1 MPNSLMDAAALK
13 QWILRRMGA
22 PFVKVEVT
30 ADQLEDS
37 VEQARRWFSAKKGV
51 RRVMQMPF
59 YAGVVEYVLDDQV
72 DTVLDVAFPA
82 SPLDLSLIFSPYILQ
97 DEKVPYDVFSAPQAA
112 GIYSSYEQTLQYVQ
126 MAKRILNAETDWRQ
140 EGRILQLFP
149 IPKDN
154 GTIILEYKS
163 HDFTIEQ
170 LSERDHDLV
179 KRFALAATKRDIAQV
194 RGKYTDGFA
203 GAQSAT
209 QLNAAV
215 IAAEA
220 DKEME
225 QLEKEISLSAFPM
238 GFLLG

>member
-1 MPNSLMDAAALK
+1 MPNSLMDAEELK
-13 QWILRRMGA
+13 QWVLRRLGA
-22 PFVKVEVT
+22 PFIKVELT
-30 ADQLEDS
+30 SDQLEDA
-37 VEQARRWFSAKKGV
+37 VEQSRRWFSAKKGV
-51 RRVMQMPF
+51 KRVMPMQI
-59 YAGVVEYVLDDQV
+59 YASEPEYVLDDQV

-82 SPLDLSLIFSPYILQ
+82 NPLDLSLIFSPYILQ
-97 DEKVPYDVFSAPQAA
+97 DEKVPYDVFSAPQSA

-140 EGRILQLFP
+140 EGRLLQLFP
-149 IPKDN
+149 IPRDN
-154 GTIILEYKS
+154 GVILVEYKS

-170 LSERDHDLV
+170 LSERDHDLI
-179 KRFALAATKRDIAQV
+179 KRFTLAAAKRDVAQV
-194 RGKYTDGFA
+194 RGKYSDFA

-215 IAAEA
+215 LMAES
-220 DKEME
+220 DREME